1 MAWCA
6 RGSAVWDAVSIDP
19 VTVSA
24 VAGTV
29 LLLALVAVRARQK
42 ARTAGDRV
50 SLVRSYVAAGDYR
63 RAGKAQLEAGN
74 LREAY
79 NLFERGGLH
88 AEATQVAAKLGW
100 HVKAARHAEAAGELE
115 RAAALYEKAGSSADA
130 SRLYRRVGRFEQ
142 AVALLERD
150 ADADPTDIAE
160 LWESIYLDRLPK
172 RLQTLDQAGL
182 TALRDAA
189 EAAADAYKRA
199 GQFQRAMHF
208 IEASRAADAGESLP
222 VATGEHPR
230 PEGATAHPS
239 RRRTDTVRGAE
250 AAAAA
255 VAGELEPVL
264 ADPARARAAAEAA
277 IRAATASAPLGAGD
291 EALVEEVNSFA
302 RGSMTS
308 PIAMPPPAESPAVHV
323 PSGPAKLGRVETVA
337 RVEVLHIRERD
348 TAQGCGQTDPD
359 RYEVHEELGRGGMAV
374 VYRAHDRILERDVAL
389 KFLPEGVTTSEAA
402 RRMFVREAKAV
413 AKLNHANIITIH
425 DFGTIG
431 PRPFICMELVVG
443 RPLNRVIDEAHAGRL
458 EIDQALII
466 ADGLLAALELAHGR
480 DVLHRDI
487 KPSNVMVT
495 DDWTAKLMDFGI
507 AKILD
512 SSGGGTTQ
520 IAGTPSYMAPEQM
533 VGKGLDVRTDLFAVG
548 VTLYEMVTGYLPFEG
563 MRRDQPPIAPRQL
576 RPELPPEVEAVIL
589 SCLSVE
595 PEGRPSSARS
605 ARKALGELRMAQ
617 AALEVRASYGAGASD
632 PGFAEPVEALA
643 PPADAPEAA
652 VVEADAAADSQ
663 LLDVDAAVVPC
674 EGDGAEDADE
684 PEGHVE
690 LIDERYTGDHSVLD
704 LREELGLDYER
715 LDAPVPGLLDGI
727 LSGDGPADAGVRR
740 LADEDSAAGS
750 TIDFGDFD
758 EPAPVSA
765 PAPEEV
771 PEPAT
776 PCPEHAPDLAAAAD
790 TPALAPVAERAESGP
805 ARAALRRATAGRRRP
820 TAETVPVPAAPRKR
834 TSEGP
839 AAPWCPS
846 AEEAE
851 HAPVGEQVA
860 SSGRPASS
868 SGAVEAVADHMVARA
883 ESGKWD
889 AVVSAALSGLTL
901 REVRESLE
909 AEAAAGRDLDT
920 ELFSAAIADQRSS
933 VRRSAVELY
942 PRFDAELVR
951 LLIKG
956 LRDPERCVREAAL
969 RRISSSREQ
978 RFGPVL
984 AKFASA
990 TDLFEADPDEREA
1003 LFSALVSC
1011 CGDAHLD
1018 VLERAL
1024 ALLGAAPLATDR
1036 RGVRAEERYARD
1048 IVTAVASR
1056 QSEAGVALATQVR
1069 DLMRERNARRSL
1081 LARAAQPGS
1090 TTGSVAP
1097 SAKWGDGAALPEGRR
1112 ARRTGAA
1119 AEEPADA
1126 PGEPLPDPVEALLR
1140 DYLDD

>member
-1 MAWCA
+1 
-6 RGSAVWDAVSIDP
+6 
-19 VTVSA
+19 
-24 VAGTV
+24 
-29 LLLALVAVRARQK
+29 
-42 ARTAGDRV
+42 
-50 SLVRSYVAAGDYR
+50 VRSYVAAGDYR
-63 RAGKAQLEAGN
+63 RAGRAQLEAGN

-88 AEATQVAAKLGW
+88 AEATHVAAKLGW
-100 HVKAARHAEAAGELE
+100 HIKAARHAEAAGELE
-115 RAAALYEKAGSSADA
+115 RAAALYEQAGSTGDA
-130 SRLYRRVGRFEQ
+130 SRLYRRVGRFQQ

-150 ADADPTDIAE
+150 ADADPTAIAE

-172 RLQTLDQAGL
+172 RRQTLDQAGL

-199 GQFQRAMHF
+199 GQFERAMHF
-208 IEASRAADAGESLP
+208 IEASRAAEAGESLP
-222 VATGEHPR
+222 VATGEHRR

-239 RRRTDTVRGAE
+239 RRRTDAVMGAE

-264 ADPARARAAAEAA
+264 ADPTKARAAAEAA
-277 IRAATASAPLGAGD
+277 IRAATASAPLD
-291 EALVEEVNSFA
+291 PSEEPLVEELNSFA
-302 RGSMTS
+302 KGSMTS
-308 PIAMPPPAESPAVHV
+308 PIAMPPPAESPVVHV
-323 PSGPAKLGRVETVA
+323 PSGPAKLARVETVA
-337 RVEVLHIRERD
+337 QVEVLHIRERD

-431 PRPFICMELVVG
+431 PRPFICMELVIG

-458 EIDQALII
+458 EIDQALLI

-512 SSGGGTTQ
+512 SSAGGTTQ

-533 VGKGLDVRTDLFAVG
+533 VGRGLDARTDLFAVG
-548 VTLYEMVTGYLPFEG
+548 VTLYEMVTGYLPYEG
-563 MRRDQPPIAPRQL
+563 MRRDQPPITPRQL
-576 RPELPPEVEAVIL
+576 RPELPAEVEAVIL
-589 SCLSVE
+589 SCLSLE

-617 AALEVRASYGAGASD
+617 AALEVRAAFGAARPEVS
-632 PGFAEPVEALA
+632 AEPSSDVLALEV
-643 PPADAPEAA
+643 DAPDSRFADPAAAARDEAPHTDEPATAQAADDEA
-652 VVEADAAADSQ
+652 VPLADSASHGDSEAD
-663 LLDVDAAVVPC
+663 
-674 EGDGAEDADE
+674 DE
-684 PEGHVE
+684 ENLGHVE
-690 LIDERYTGDHSVLD
+690 LVDECYTGDHSVLD
-704 LREELGLDYER
+704 LREELGFEYER
-715 LDAPVPGLLDGI
+715 LEVPVPGLLDVILPRDESGAGPGI
-727 LSGDGPADAGVRR
+727 QR
-740 LADEDSAAGS
+740 LAEEDSAAGS

-758 EPAPVSA
+758 EAATAAVDA
-765 PAPEEV
+765 DEPEPE
-771 PEPAT
+771 PEPA
-776 PCPEHAPDLAAAAD
+776 PPYLERAPDLPTSAA
-790 TPALAPVAERAESGP
+790 PAERAESGP
-805 ARAALRRATAGRRRP
+805 ARAALRRAAAGRRRP
-820 TAETVPVPAAPRKR
+820 TAETVPVPSAARSQ
-834 TSEGP
+834 TEEGP
-839 AAPWCPS
+839 AALCCPS
-846 AEEAE
+846 ASEPERS
-851 HAPVGEQVA
+851 PRVGEQVA
-860 SSGRPASS
+860 TSGRPAST

-901 REVRESLE
+901 REVRQSLE
-909 AEAAAGRDLDT
+909 AEAAAGRDLDA
-920 ELFSAAIADQRSS
+920 ELFAAAIADPRSA
-933 VRRSAVELY
+933 VRRSAIELY

-956 LRDPERCVREAAL
+956 LRDAERCVREAAL
-969 RRISSSREQ
+969 RRISTSRER

-984 AKFASA
+984 AKFAAA
-990 TDLFEADPDEREA
+990 TELLEADPDEREA

-1011 CGDAHLD
+1011 GGDAHLD

-1036 RGVRAEERYARD
+1036 RGARAEERYARD

-1069 DLMRERNARRSL
+1069 DLMRERNARRAL
-1081 LARAAQPGS
+1081 LARASQIPSA
-1090 TTGSVAP
+1090 TGPIAP
-1097 SAKWGDGAALPEGRR
+1097 SAKWGDTTPAPEECGP
-1112 ARRTGAA
+1112 RRTGATAESA
-1119 AEEPADA
+1119 ADGEA
-1126 PGEPLPDPVEALLR
+1126 PSAALPDPVEALLR
-1140 DYLDD
+1140 DYLDE